1 MSLTP
6 GPSPVAALTPGP
18 SPVASNGRGESGVRF
33 PLSRA
38 SARERGLGGEG
49 LNPETENI
57 RLRLTDPSIDGLWLR
72 ERLMPRLA
80 DGSGTR
86 PRTPPP
92 GAPTPRH
99 GAVLVLLYPLDGE
112 LNMPLTVRN
121 AALRDHS
128 GEVSLPGGGFDPED
142 SDLAQTALREAWEE
156 LAVPPASVE
165 LWTALTPVWIPVSN
179 FQVTPFVGYTATRP
193 PFDPAT
199 REVAELIETPLSL
212 LLREDA
218 IRETERDV
226 RGRFMTVPYFA
237 VGDHVVWGATSL
249 VLAELAGKLLP
260 R

>member
-1 MSLTP
+1 
-6 GPSPVAALTPGP
+6 
-18 SPVASNGRGESGVRF
+18 
-33 PLSRA
+33 
-38 SARERGLGGEG
+38 
-49 LNPETENI
+49 
-57 RLRLTDPSIDGLWLR
+57 
-72 ERLMPRLA
+72 MPRLA

-92 GAPTPRH
+92 GAPTPRQ

-212 LLREDA
+212 LLRDDA